1 MSKKH
6 PFNVPLLPSKI
17 SQVVGRPFTKVTPRI
32 YIYNLCIHVRSG
44 GRGRRRLAKRH
55 RRPHLG
61 FEGGREGGGNR
72 FAIKSPLNKRGT
84 RVLETWARKIISNV
98 HLRVHTCVATMLYAR
113 SGRVQPVNQ
122 RMSRKPT
129 GQTGGCVIRACAH
142 HFVCVCVCV
151 SARVWSPRLDEGSA
165 YTCMPA
171 RLPVRNNLEAINC
184 GSNIL
189 EEAGSSSF
197 RISDSRV

>member
-1 MSKKH
+1 M
-6 PFNVPLLPSKI
+6 FE
-17 SQVVGRPFTKVTPRI
+17 QR
-32 YIYNLCIHVRSG
+32 G
-44 GRGRRRLAKRH
+44 GEKEEDWLAKRH
-55 RRPHLG
+55 RRPISDS
-61 FEGGREGGGNR
+61 RELGGNR
-72 FAIKSPLNKRGT
+72 FAIKSPLNKRET

-98 HLRVHTCVATMLYAR
+98 HLRVHTCVATMYAR

-142 HFVCVCVCV
+142 QPRFRVCACK
-151 SARVWSPRLDEGSA
+151 RLDEGGT
-165 YTCMPA
+165 YTCVPT

-189 EEAGSSSF
+189 EEAGSFS

>member
-1 MSKKH
+1 M
-6 PFNVPLLPSKI
+6 
-17 SQVVGRPFTKVTPRI
+17 
-32 YIYNLCIHVRSG
+32 YLCIHARAG
-44 GRGRRRLAKRH
+44 GKEEAGQTSSAPPSRIR
-55 RRPHLG
+55 
-61 FEGGREGGGNR
+61 GNR
-72 FAIKSPLNKRGT
+72 FAIKSPLNKRET

-98 HLRVHTCVATMLYAR
+98 HSRVHTCVATMYAR

-142 HFVCVCVCV
+142 QPRFCVCVCV
-151 SARVWSPRLDEGSA
+151 HESWTKIGRS
-165 YTCMPA
+165 

-189 EEAGSSSF
+189 EEAGSSN
-197 RISDSRV
+197 RISESRV